1 MQDLMMFTYGPLAM
15 VVQNGLS
22 GQHVQQM
29 MKGRKMNLKEM
40 YKVISSIVGP
50 SAVLLL
56 MIVELL
62 LRYPCNHGGGFWG
75 YSSIITIFII
85 LNIINLFISK
95 DARVGLCFSLLCLV
109 FLFLS
114 DYFNLYV
121 SYDTWIE
128 RGMPDWGSFNWE

>member
-1 MQDLMMFTYGPLAM
+1 MKS
-15 VVQNGLS
+15 QNELS

-29 MKGRKMNLKEM
+29 MKGCKMNLKKM

-50 SAVLLL
+50 SMVLLL
-56 MIVELL
+56 MIMELL

-85 LNIINLFISK
+85 LNFINLFISK
-95 DARVGLCFSLLCLV
+95 DARVGLCLSLLCLV

-121 SYDTWIE
+121 SHDTWIE
-128 RGMPDWGSFNWE
+128 RGMPD